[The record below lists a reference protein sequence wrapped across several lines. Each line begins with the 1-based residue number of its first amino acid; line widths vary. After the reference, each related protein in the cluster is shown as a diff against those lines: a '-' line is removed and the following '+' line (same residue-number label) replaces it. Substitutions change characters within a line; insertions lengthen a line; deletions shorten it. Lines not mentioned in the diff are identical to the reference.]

1 MQFAGVFFLFFLFY
15 WPSNWKTSSK
25 FFFTFWTTVAP
36 QSLSSDMITI
46 GISFNWTPSFI
57 GIIRIY
63 WATVIS
69 FSIPFEWKYTR
80 LIRAWSTYCFA
91 CTWFFTTIHSL
102 QFQNITFCHYFASQL
117 TCSHICLLQINDF
130 WHCIVMSKK
139 MLAVIWKETRQNIE
153 KSLKITYFR
162 FNWVQPSGLI
172 ECCWLIVHY
181 TPAII
186 WYIKCKWCF
195 LSYKLSNIFIL
206 NVSPIDF
213 DVLISVWS
221 RLFMIKS
228 QGMNEFMLNCPLS
241 MTSSACRAYEIVD

>member
-63 WATVIS
+63 WATVVS

-91 CTWFFTTIHSL
+91 CTWFFTTIHAL
-102 QFQNITFCHYFASQL
+102 KFQNIIFCHYFASQL
-117 TCSHICLLQINDF
+117 TCSHICHLQIKDF
-130 WHCIVMSKK
+130 WHCIVMSRK
-139 MLAVIWKETRQNIE
+139 MLLLVLMVMLLLEDGDAAAGGRSHQPPDCCQQLLPSCPPAAAAAAMLLKNGAVSTSIWATNSYLQ
-153 KSLKITYFR
+153 
-162 FNWVQPSGLI
+162 
-172 ECCWLIVHY
+172 ECWS
-181 TPAII
+181 PN
-186 WYIKCKWCF
+186 
-195 LSYKLSNIFIL
+195 KLENYL
-206 NVSPIDF
+206 
-213 DVLISVWS
+213 L
-221 RLFMIKS
+221 
-228 QGMNEFMLNCPLS
+228 
-241 MTSSACRAYEIVD
+241 